1 MSSATPEAP
10 EDRLLDGKV
19 ALVTGAASGI
29 GRTSARLFARH
40 GARIVAVDRDAEQGA
55 ASAQEIVEAGGEA
68 HFVQAD
74 VSRAA
79 DVENAVQHAAERFGR
94 LDVLFNVA
102 GVSGRRWGDGPAAE
116 CTEAAWDRVMAI
128 NLKSVFLC
136 CKYALREMLRR
147 RDDDRDGDCGG
158 AIVNLSSVLGLV
170 GGDADF
176 ATHAYAASKGGIISL
191 TRAIASYYAPE
202 GIRANVICPGLIA
215 TPMSAR
221 AQASEAIRAK
231 LPALQPL
238 TSDFGRPEDVAHA
251 ALYLASDRAAFV
263 TGSVLTVDGG
273 WTMR

>member
-1 MSSATPEAP
+1 MSDQTDVRP
-10 EDRLLDGKV
+10 DGHLLDGKV

-29 GRTSARLFARH
+29 GRTSALLFARH
-40 GARIVAVDRDAEQGA
+40 GARVVAVDVNEERGADVVAEIA
-55 ASAQEIVEAGGEA
+55 EAGGEA
-68 HFVQAD
+68 VFARAD
-74 VSRAA
+74 VSEGA
-79 DVENAVQHAAERFGR
+79 DVERAVREGVEAFGR
-94 LDVLFNVA
+94 PDVLFNVV

-116 CTEAAWDRVMAI
+116 CTEEAWDRVTAI

-136 CKYALREMLRR
+136 CKHVLQAMLQGHEEGGRP
-147 RDDDRDGDCGG
+147 GG

-170 GGDADF
+170 GGDRDF

-191 TRAIASYYAPE
+191 TRSIASYYAPE
-202 GIRANVICPGLIA
+202 GIRANAICPGLIA

-221 AQASEAIRAK
+221 AQTSEAIRAR

-238 TSDFGRPEDVAHA
+238 TGDFGRPSDVARA
-251 ALYLASDRAAFV
+251 ALYLASDQAAFV